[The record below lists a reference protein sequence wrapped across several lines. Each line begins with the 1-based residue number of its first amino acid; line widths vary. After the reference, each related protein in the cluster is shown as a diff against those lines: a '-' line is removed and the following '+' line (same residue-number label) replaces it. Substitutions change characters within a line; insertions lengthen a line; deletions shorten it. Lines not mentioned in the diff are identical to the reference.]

1 MVDAYVDTY
10 ARNILMDVVRS
21 LATGKEGVKVRIGN
35 AVNANFHVLSEN
47 HFKAGEERKL
57 YKKIMAKLT
66 TTEASMGEGQVLASL
81 GAMSE
86 DEGVEVAEWIV
97 ELYETVQ
104 ARIEDEEE
112 AERQAADDEVS

>member
-47 HFKAGEERKL
+47 RFKAGGELKL

-66 TTEASMGEGQVLASL
+66 TMGEGQVLASL

-86 DEGVEVAEWIV
+86 DEAMEVAEWIF
-97 ELYETVQ
+97 ELYELVQ

-112 AERQAADDEVS
+112 AERQAAEDEVS